1 MRCHKIFPTR
11 HCVVAPGAQHPRA
24 IELVAALVC
33 ATFCAASSP
42 VSVPAPNSVPPLEQS
57 RWFAE
62 EVQPY
67 EPALRAYLHGRFPS
81 LQDPDDIVQDTYA
94 RLLRAHAAGT
104 IRHPKAFLF
113 TTARNSALDFFR
125 RKRAVSLEDVTHFDA
140 SSVLIDRADTAER
153 VSRDQELE
161 ILADAVRALPDRCRQ
176 VIMLRYLDGLS
187 YKEIAVQLD
196 ISPETVKAQMAK
208 GVRRCAEYFR
218 ERGLL
223 QSAAPNAQPGDA
235 QP

>member
-1 MRCHKIFPTR
+1 MRHVLRRF
-11 HCVVAPGAQHPRA
+11 V
-24 IELVAALVC
+24 
-33 ATFCAASSP
+33 P
-42 VSVPAPNSVPPLEQS
+42 VSVPSSNPVVSPLEQS

-67 EPALRAYLHGRFPS
+67 EPALRAYLHGRFPA

-104 IRHPKAFLF
+104 IRHPKALLF

-125 RKRAVSLEDVTHFDA
+125 RKRAVSLDDVTHFDA

-223 QSAAPNAQPGDA
+223 QSAPPTPLGDA